1 LDAKRPRVRI
11 YVYLMKQDDP
21 RKCTSSKLVRYNL
34 AKAIRSISQIPRRS
48 IVLNPLAKKTLL
60 PSDREH
66 FLHGGLVAIDC
77 SWNKANNVLKS
88 NYPGLNRRLP
98 LLLAGNPVSY
108 AKLERLSSAEA
119 LAASLIITGFNDQ
132 CREVLDLFK
141 WMHTFFTLNQSPLE
155 DYSKVKDM
163 KELSEIEMSYFGS

>member
-1 LDAKRPRVRI
+1 
-11 YVYLMKQDDP
+11 MEQDDP

-34 AKAIRSISQIPRRS
+34 AKGIRSISQIPRRS
-48 IVLNPLAKKTLL
+48 IVLNPRANNVLL

-77 SWNKANNVLKS
+77 SWNKADKVLRS

-108 AKLERLSSAEA
+108 AKLEKLSSAEA
-119 LAASLIITGFNDQ
+119 IAASLMITGFNEQ
-132 CREVLDLFK
+132 SRQVLDLFK
-141 WMHTFFTLNQSPLE
+141 WGQTFFTLNQNPLE
-155 DYSKVKDM
+155 DYSKVKNM
-163 KELSEIEMSYFGS
+163 KELCEIETSYFGS

>member
-1 LDAKRPRVRI
+1 
-11 YVYLMKQDDP
+11 MEQDDP

-34 AKAIRSISQIPRRS
+34 AKGIHSISQIPRRS
-48 IVLNPLAKKTLL
+48 IVLNPIAKKTLL

-77 SWNKANNVLKS
+77 SWNKAKNVLKS

-108 AKLERLSSAEA
+108 AKLERLSSVEA
-119 LAASLIITGFNDQ
+119 LAASLIITGFKDQ
-132 CREVLDLFK
+132 CKEVLDLFK
-141 WMHTFFTLNQSPLE
+141 WGCTFFTLNQNPLE
-155 DYSKVKDM
+155 DYSKVKDIR
-163 KELSEIEMSYFGS
+163 ELNEIERSYFGS